1 MPARLFREWLEYEQ
15 LEPFGQWRDNFHA
28 AMIAAILANANRDPK
43 RTPAPIKMSEF
54 FYVDAETER
63 ENADKKILGALRAAS
78 KTKAQVAKAK
88 AERKNRKRRR

>member
-28 AMIAAILANANRDPK
+28 AMIASILATVNRDPK
-43 RTPAPIKMSEF
+43 KQPQPIRLSEF

-63 ENADKKILGALRAAS
+63 ENADQQLLGTLRAVS
-78 KTKAQVAKAK
+78 KTKTKAKAK
-88 AERKNRKRRR
+88 RKEKRRG